1 MKPGDIVVAN
11 ASGCPW
17 WMSDQTGIVLSID
30 EKPQTIYDSHRKKD
44 IQPGPAADVRWTKSG
59 HRSNTSISMLD
70 VVMCNER

>member
-1 MKPGDIVVAN
+1 MKPADIVVAN

-30 EKPQTIYDSHRKKD
+30 EKPRTIYDSHRKKD
-44 IQPGPAADVRWTKSG
+44 IQPGPAAAIQWMKSG

-70 VVMCNER
+70 VVMSNEY